1 MSAQESSSV
10 RSRREK
16 LTLLFPDQDRVVYR
30 SLNDT
35 TMHDLGLDQI
45 IQKVTADPREQA
57 MLMQVLRN
65 VSPDPEVARFRADV
79 FDDLYHHP
87 EIREKLMKLLDHVKF
102 LNDFGA
108 VRRTSDEGVG
118 VWDLVHRLDEL
129 RDYISTV
136 EAIEECLKDVSLKS
150 EGLEKLRSGIH
161 AIWEDSGFDGLKKDI
176 ASLRATTDSVQSVTV
191 GLNLNER
198 YEPIQAGLVSIN
210 SKPFTRSGLLAH
222 FAESLSRRDSIAKSE
237 EWDGSMTWHPADSG
251 AGFGQGLDRAVAT
264 MTVMR
269 NPLLAMTLNS
279 VPAGDGARD
288 IPRTMDSALSH
299 LLSGMVRKLREVLNR
314 YAAIS
319 IREVSDLIPE
329 LLYYVRWAEYWENLI
344 RAGWT
349 SCKPEAVDTVP
360 AEMRAEGFYHLKLS
374 FVEPPDK
381 VVLNDLQFDRE
392 HPYYLLTG
400 ANRGGKTTVTQAV
413 GQLFLLAQ
421 GGLYVPARRFAYTPA
436 DFIFTHFPADEDQTL
451 DLGRLGEECQRFR
464 DGFRECGE
472 KSLLLLNESF
482 STTSFEEGYYIAADA
497 VRAILKKGI
506 RGIYNTHMHKLAI
519 DLTGPDAPSDALRP
533 LSLIVRSKGRE
544 RSFRVEIA
552 PPEGSSYAR
561 DIAEKYGVT
570 YEDLMA

>member
-150 EGLEKLRSGIH
+150 DGLEKLRSGIH

-176 ASLRATTDSVQSVTV
+176 ASLRATTDSVQSVTI

-222 FAESLSRRDSIAKSE
+222 FAESLSRRDAIAKSE

-269 NPLLAMTLNS
+269 NPLLALTLNS

-360 AEMRAEGFYHLKLS
+360 AEMQAEGFYHLKLS

-436 DFIFTHFPADEDQTL
+436 DYIFTHFPADEDQTL